1 MTRNHR
7 PDDGGLA
14 PSTADLHSILVSE
27 ERRLVLQFFRDRTE
41 RVATI
46 DDLADYV
53 VDRRDGVDDPT
64 EAKLT
69 LHHVSLPK
77 LAAVGVL
84 NYDHRSHVARYR
96 GHVRLESLLA
106 GVPAE

>member
-7 PDDGGLA
+7 PDDGDIA
-14 PSTADLHSILVSE
+14 PSTSDLHAILSSG
-27 ERRLVLQFFRDRTE
+27 ERRLVLQFFRDRPE
-41 RVATI
+41 RVAAI

-69 LHHVSLPK
+69 LHHVTLPK
-77 LAAVGVL
+77 LAESGVL
-84 NYDHRSHVARYR
+84 DYDHRSCVARYR
-96 GHVRLESLLA
+96 GHARLEALLERI
-106 GVPAE
+106 PAE